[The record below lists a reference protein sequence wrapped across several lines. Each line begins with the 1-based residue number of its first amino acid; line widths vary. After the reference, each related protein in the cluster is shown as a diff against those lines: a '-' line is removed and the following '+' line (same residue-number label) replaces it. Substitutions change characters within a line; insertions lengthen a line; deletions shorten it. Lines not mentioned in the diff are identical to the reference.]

1 MELSDFEKQ
10 IFSIDQAIQ
19 REILKNPPT
28 REPRAQKDLNELR
41 PIVRRAA
48 EDLILCSDVDAA
60 ISRLRQDPEVWSA
73 LVSLTIEAP
82 LSRDDHRLAGR
93 RAFEATP
100 RQPNAL
106 PFYPFCFYLIEL
118 CNALELA
125 QSADGDTLGSSSI

>member
-1 MELSDFEKQ
+1 MELCDFEKQ

-28 REPRAQKDLNELR
+28 REPRTPKDLNQLR
-41 PIVRRAA
+41 SIVRGAA
-48 EDLILCSDVDAA
+48 EELILCSDVDVA
-60 ISRLRQDPEVWSA
+60 ISRLRQNPEVWSA
-73 LVSLTIEAP
+73 MVALTIEAP

-100 RQPNAL
+100 REPNAL

-118 CNALELA
+118 CNALERA
-125 QSADGDTLGSSSI
+125 QSDNGDTLGSSSL